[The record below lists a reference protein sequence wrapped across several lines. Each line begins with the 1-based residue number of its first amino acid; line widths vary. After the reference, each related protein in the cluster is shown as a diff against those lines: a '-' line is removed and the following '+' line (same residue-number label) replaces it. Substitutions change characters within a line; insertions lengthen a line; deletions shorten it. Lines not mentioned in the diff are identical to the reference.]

1 MTVLVVR
8 HVIYLRLQRC
18 ERRAR
23 SATAD
28 SIRVPSPVHP
38 TCPNRGASRYL
49 LKLSALCLFMDE
61 LCHNEMSRDHDAPLE
76 YLRILAS
83 LKLRFG
89 LATLVTAHGALPV
102 CSPMVALDTHLP
114 NGCVGHSASQW
125 FRGSSSFPINVTARP
140 AAIPVVHNTHPLQA
154 AFQLHML
161 CWSTS
166 NNVAIFWT
174 PIRIQ
179 VVNNDGA
186 VPQVEP
192 N

>member
-1 MTVLVVR
+1 MHRYVIDLALDIARIVVLL
-8 HVIYLRLQRC
+8 ILYLRLQLYLAQRK
-18 ERRAR
+18 
-23 SATAD
+23 S
-28 SIRVPSPVHP
+28 
-38 TCPNRGASRYL
+38 NRGNEM
-49 LKLSALCLFMDE
+49 CD
-61 LCHNEMSRDHDAPLE
+61 NEMSRDHDAPLE